1 MDTQPADHL
10 ALNALLVTSPP
21 KVSLADAQRIAETCF
36 PGFQHCTPLTG
47 ERDVN
52 FRLTHQDGRSLTLKF
67 INQAEGAEETAMQI
81 AVLKHL
87 DTMRVIHAPRHQT
100 FDASSWK
107 NALFLSAEGGQADL
121 CDVVHYQTLEH
132 AESVRVRAYTY
143 LEGCPGTQL
152 QNTPATWYALGQTIA
167 ILDTHLSSFDHPA
180 AHRPL
185 LWDTCQVLGI
195 RPMLSAVKDPDEQ
208 HVVAEFLQ
216 LFEHITLPV
225 LPTLPHQIIHNDLSP
240 SNVLTDAQGVTPTGI
255 LDFGDMVYSPR
266 IGELA
271 VAASYQMGLST
282 YPEDVLSTLLQGF
295 EAYSPLSH
303 TEREHVID
311 LVLARLVQRIVITSW
326 RASRF
331 PANRTYI
338 LRSHDAA
345 KALFMPLYT
354 QWRSSKAKQLPSL
367 TSCMPR

>member
-1 MDTQPADHL
+1 MDTQQADHL
-10 ALNALLVTSPP
+10 ELNALLVTSPP
-21 KVSLADAQRIAETCF
+21 KVSLADAQRIAEACF
-36 PGFQHCTPLTG
+36 PGFQQCSPLTG

-52 FRLTHQDGRSLTLKF
+52 FRLTHHNGHSLTLKF
-67 INQAEGAEETAMQI
+67 INSAEGAPETAMQI

-87 DTMRVIHAPRHQT
+87 DSMQAIHAPRHHA
-100 FDASSWK
+100 FDASSIK
-107 NALFLSAEGGQADL
+107 NYPFLQGDDDVETH
-121 CDVVHYQTLEH
+121 DVVRYQPLDQ
-132 AESVRVRAYTY
+132 AEPVRARAYTY
-143 LEGCPGTQL
+143 LEGAPGTQL

-167 ILDTHLSSFDHPA
+167 ILDTHLATFDHPA
-180 AHRPL
+180 AHRSL

-208 HVVAEFLQ
+208 HIVAEFLQ
-216 LFEHITLPV
+216 LFEQITLPV
-225 LPTLPHQIIHNDLSP
+225 LPTLPHQVIHNDLSP
-240 SNVLTDAQGVTPTGI
+240 SNVLTDAQGITPTGI

-271 VAASYQMGLST
+271 VAASYQMGLSAH
-282 YPEDVLSTLLQGF
+282 PEDVLSTLLQGF

-303 TEREHVID
+303 TEREHVMD

-345 KALFMPLYT
+345 KALFMPLYAK
-354 QWRSSKAKQLPSL
+354 WRSDKTKQLSTF
-367 TSCMPR
+367 TSCVPL